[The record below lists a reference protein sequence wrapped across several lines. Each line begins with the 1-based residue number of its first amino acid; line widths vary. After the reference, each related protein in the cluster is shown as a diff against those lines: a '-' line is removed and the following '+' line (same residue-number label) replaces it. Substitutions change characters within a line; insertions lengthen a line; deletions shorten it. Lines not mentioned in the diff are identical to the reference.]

1 MKKSYSMYLSS
12 KASSS
17 GSLDDLMNGIIKKKL
32 KIIPKN
38 VSWGGQSGDVF
49 EFMVND
55 FMKSRISEVDEL
67 LSLGVNVT
75 IYDGQEIT
83 DEDDEKLKN
92 LWIELGDDVC
102 NAVKTALIEIN
113 EYNPSGR
120 YVIPELWNFK
130 EGCKATMKE
139 VIQYIF
145 KQWKNNKRKR

>member
-1 MKKSYSMYLSS
+1 M
-12 KASSS
+12 
-17 GSLDDLMNGIIKKKL
+17 I
-32 KIIPKN
+32 
-38 VSWGGQSGDVF
+38 V
-49 EFMVND
+49 
-55 FMKSRISEVDEL
+55 
-67 LSLGVNVT
+67 
-75 IYDGQEIT
+75 QEII

-130 EGCKATMKE
+130 EGRKATMKE